1 MDEKYKMLEVR
12 FSDGNRVDLLNP
24 VLKLDRENC
33 IVFEVENRRYWFN
46 LSKIDYTVITYLSSI
61 ETIPKGEEIK

>member
-61 ETIPKGEEIK
+61 ETIIKETD

>member
-61 ETIPKGEEIK
+61 ETIKGESDE

>member
-1 MDEKYKMLEVR
+1 MGEKYKMLEVR

-61 ETIPKGEEIK
+61 ETIKGESDE